1 MYVNIRLLYVNIYGK
16 LIFQITKLGLNK
28 RNHLVNFYI
37 SLEKRKK
44 LRYICNSM
52 TDREKFRLI
61 TQNVSLPVDRRESWL
76 CRCRHDYVV
85 YY

>member
-1 MYVNIRLLYVNIYGK
+1 MYVNIRLLYLNIYGK

-44 LRYICNSM
+44 IAIYLQQYDGSRKI
-52 TDREKFRLI
+52 
-61 TQNVSLPVDRRESWL
+61 SLDNTERVAT
-76 CRCRHDYVV
+76 CRPL
-85 YY
+85 